1 MNNETYHNR
10 LANGFDQQ
18 LVPIAGSNSEVP
30 VVLVLV
36 GSDVPTQVQ
45 PDHPKFV
52 LVLNNAVNTCQN
64 PVWG

>member
-1 MNNETYHNR
+1 MNNEAYHNR

-18 LVPIAGSNSEVP
+18 LVPIEGSDSEVP

-45 PDHPKFV
+45 LDHPKWALGFHITRSGRRPPRC
-52 LVLNNAVNTCQN
+52 A
-64 PVWG
+64 